1 MQPAVHE
8 LLGSRRL
15 RWLVTG
21 SAGFIGSNLV
31 EALLQASQVVVG
43 LDSFATG
50 YRNNLEEIRESVG
63 PQAWRRH
70 DFIEGDVCDLDT
82 CRRACRGVD
91 VVLHQA
97 ALGSVSRSIDD
108 PLSAHASNVS
118 GFLNI
123 LVAAKEAGV
132 QRVVYA
138 SSSAVYGDS
147 EALPKAEA
155 HAGEPLS
162 PYAATKHINELYANV
177 FARCYG
183 LAAIGL
189 RYFNVFGKRQDAN
202 GAYAAVVPRWIK
214 AMLLGEQVV
223 IYGDGE
229 TSRDFCYVA
238 NTVQA
243 NLLAALTDRRE
254 ALNRVFNVAVGQR
267 TSLNQLFATLRE
279 LLQDVAPAVR
289 GMRPLYQAF
298 RAGDVRHSQADIG
311 AAQRLLGYAP
321 TYDLRRGLAE
331 ALPWYLRQAVH
342 EPGEVPAGVS
352 ALGPQA

>member
-8 LLGSRRL
+8 LLSSHSL

-31 EALLQASQVVVG
+31 ETLLQEGQEVIG

-50 YRNNLEEIRESVG
+50 HRLNLEEIRESVG

-70 DFIEGDVCDLDT
+70 DFIEGDVCDPDT
-82 CRRACRGVD
+82 CRHACRGVD

-97 ALGSVSRSIDD
+97 ALGSVPRSIDD
-108 PLSAHASNVS
+108 PLSANAANVS

-132 QRVVYA
+132 RRVVYA

-155 HAGEPLS
+155 QIGEPLS
-162 PYAATKHINELYANV
+162 PYAATKHVNELYAKL

-183 LAAIGL
+183 LATIGL
-189 RYFNVFGKRQDAN
+189 RYFNVFGKRQDPN
-202 GAYAAVVPRWIK
+202 GAYAAVVPRWVK

-229 TSRDFCYVA
+229 TSRDFCHVA
-238 NTVQA
+238 NAVQA
-243 NLLAALTDRRE
+243 NLLAALTDRSE
-254 ALNRVFNVAVGQR
+254 ALNRVFNIALGQR
-267 TSLNQLFATLRE
+267 TSLNELFTTLRE
-279 LLQDVAPAVR
+279 LLQDVVPAVR
-289 GMRPLYQAF
+289 GMRPAYQAF

-321 TYDLRRGLAE
+321 THDLRRGLAD
-331 ALPWYLRQAVH
+331 ALPWYLRQTVQEGDEARSV
-342 EPGEVPAGVS
+342 
-352 ALGPQA
+352 